1 MSQFFPF
8 IFVLL
13 WSSAFITTLP
23 IVLNSD
29 PFSALAFRFFFVAIC
44 FLIYSIVKKIK
55 IKVNF
60 RNLFNSFSTGILFH
74 GFYLGGVFYAIF
86 VGLPTSIVA
95 LIVTLQPILT
105 NILAGYFLNEEVN
118 IYQWIGVI
126 LGFTGAVMVIGF
138 DIGSTLP
145 VKGLIAAVI
154 ALIAITTST
163 IWQKK
168 ISNDLPLPVN
178 NMYQAIGAVIF
189 HLTIIILIFE
199 DAFIIVNLEFL
210 LAMSHQVFLVS
221 LGAFSILMYLIKNN
235 SASKTVSLFFLI
247 PAVTATMAW
256 IFLGENLSLVDVIG
270 FIITSIGVFISTR
283 KQKVH

>member
-1 MSQFFPF
+1 MTKFFPLIF
-8 IFVLL
+8 ILL

-29 PFSALAFRFFFVAIC
+29 PFSALAFRFFFVAVC
-44 FLIYSIVKKIK
+44 FYLIAIFKKIK
-55 IKVNF
+55 VSVNF
-60 RNLFNSFSTGILFH
+60 KSLFNSFSTGILFH

-86 VGLPTSIVA
+86 IGLPTGIVA

-105 NILAGYFLNEEVN
+105 NILAGYILNE
-118 IYQWIGVI
+118 IISFKQWIGVT

-138 DIGSTLP
+138 DAGSILP
-145 VKGLIAAVI
+145 MDGLIAAII

-168 ISNDLPLPVN
+168 VSNDIPIIIN
-178 NMYQAIGAVIF
+178 NMYQAVGAVLF
-189 HLTIIILIFE
+189 HIIIIIFIFE
-199 DAFIIVNLEFL
+199 DPFIKINLEFL
-210 LAMSHQVFLVS
+210 FAMSHQVFLVS

-247 PAVTATMAW
+247 PVVTATMAW
-256 IFLGENLSLVDVIG
+256 GFLGENLSLVDVIG

-283 KQKVH
+283 KQKIH